1 MTALVIRE
9 YNIPKDEDRLKKYYT
24 PSEPAYAEFIK
35 KYKVRWNQW
44 TQGMGHEVVLEE
56 FESLEEFARAWSDD
70 EYKKMWTL
78 GMRKVDNAT
87 CRVLRSSIQVPPE

>member
-1 MTALVIRE
+1 
-9 YNIPKDEDRLKKYYT
+9 
-24 PSEPAYAEFIK
+24 
-35 KYKVRWNQW
+35 
-44 TQGMGHEVVLEE
+44 MGHQVVLEE

-78 GMRKVDNAT
+78 GMRRVDNAT